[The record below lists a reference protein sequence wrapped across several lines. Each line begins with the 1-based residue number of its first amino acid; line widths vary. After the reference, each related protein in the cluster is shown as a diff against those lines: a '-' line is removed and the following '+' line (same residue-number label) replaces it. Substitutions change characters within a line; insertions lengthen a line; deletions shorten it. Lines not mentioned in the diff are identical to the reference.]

1 MHELGTVGSGVQCSG
16 DGRELKQQGCAG
28 DSFAASAEVGFQSPR
43 SKRALLLCSVRC
55 CDVRCAL
62 LNHGGVGS
70 GITAS
75 AGPGA
80 SRF

>member
-1 MHELGTVGSGVQCSG
+1 MHGLGRVGSDIQCSG
-16 DGRELKQQGCAG
+16 GGRELKRQGCAG

-43 SKRALLLCSVRC
+43 SQRALLLCAVTC

-70 GITAS
+70 AITAS

>member
-1 MHELGTVGSGVQCSG
+1 VHGLGRVGSDVKDSG
-16 DGRELKQQGCAG
+16 GGRELKQQGCAG
-28 DSFAASAEVGFQSPR
+28 DSFAASTEVGFQSPR
-43 SKRALLLCSVRC
+43 SQRALLLCALRC
-55 CDVRCAL
+55 CDVRYAV